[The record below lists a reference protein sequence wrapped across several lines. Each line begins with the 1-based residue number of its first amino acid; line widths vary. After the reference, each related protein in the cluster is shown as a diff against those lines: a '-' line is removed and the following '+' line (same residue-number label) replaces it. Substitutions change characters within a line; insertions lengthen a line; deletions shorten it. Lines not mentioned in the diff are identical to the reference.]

1 MITLR
6 EVCKAEGVSRRA
18 VQGYE
23 KASLVTPTGRNQ
35 NLHFQEEQEM
45 KKIYAL
51 ILAMVM
57 VVPLTACGE
66 KTVTEENTPS
76 EVEESVE
83 EEIIVEEDTELVSE
97 QNELQVEELD
107 EFEEYVA
114 ADVEEVIDTLWAEL
128 DEMSAKIDPYEAYKD
143 NVDMIETF
151 YVETLEHTRLLC
163 IQLREY
169 SLNYA
174 KEIMALDKLTDEK
187 YDDMEMIY
195 DCIYEDAGD
204 DIYDEIYDGVPEEMY
219 DIFYDGILDDA
230 YDTVDYSE
238 GADARSNEYEWW
250 SDTRSDVYE
259 EWSDFR
265 SDVYEFWSDMRSELW
280 SDDVERAEKA
290 MADFEEDIAKL
301 KGNDVSDVSVEAD
314 IEETKEV
321 VEDTPEGE
329 SAAEG
334 AEELVDGMRPE
345 FKEAMDSYE
354 AFEEWDEAEMNEAE
368 LKYYLDVNNRVMQNI
383 VDVM

>member
-1 MITLR
+1 
-6 EVCKAEGVSRRA
+6 
-18 VQGYE
+18 
-23 KASLVTPTGRNQ
+23 
-35 NLHFQEEQEM
+35 M

-57 VVPLTACGE
+57 VVSLTACGE
-66 KTVTEENTPS
+66 KTVTEENKPS
-76 EVEESVE
+76 EVEKSVE

-97 QNELQVEELD
+97 QNESQVEELD

-128 DEMSAKIDPYEAYKD
+128 DEMSAKIDSYEAYKN
-143 NVDMIETF
+143 NVDMIESF
-151 YVETLEHTRLLC
+151 YAETLEHTRVLC

-169 SLNYA
+169 SLSYA

-204 DIYDEIYDGVPEEMY
+204 DIYDEVYDGVLEEMY

-238 GADARSNEYEWW
+238 WADARLEEYEWW

-290 MADFEEDIAKL
+290 MADFEEDIEKL
-301 KGNDVSDVSVEAD
+301 KGNDVSDASVEDD

-354 AFEEWDEAEMNEAE
+354 AFYDEYCDFIKKYNDNPSDLKLIAEYADMLSEAADMDEAFEEWDEAEMNDAE
-368 LKYYLDVNNRVMQNI
+368 LKYYLDVNNRVMQNL

>member
-1 MITLR
+1 
-6 EVCKAEGVSRRA
+6 
-18 VQGYE
+18 
-23 KASLVTPTGRNQ
+23 
-35 NLHFQEEQEM
+35 M
-45 KKIYAL
+45 KKIYVL

-57 VVPLTACGE
+57 VVSLTACGE

-83 EEIIVEEDTELVSE
+83 EEIIVEEDTESVSE

-114 ADVEEVIDTLWAEL
+114 ADVEEVIDTLWEEL
-128 DEMSAKIDPYEAYKD
+128 DEMSAKIDSYEAYKD

-151 YVETLEHTRLLC
+151 YVETLEHIRLLC

-169 SLNYA
+169 SLSYA

-195 DCIYEDAGD
+195 DCIYGDAGD
-204 DIYDEIYDGVPEEMY
+204 DIYDEIYDGVMEEMY

-238 GADARSNEYEWW
+238 WADARSNEYEWW

-290 MADFEEDIAKL
+290 MADFEEDIEKL

-314 IEETKEV
+314 IEEKKEV
-321 VEDTPEGE
+321 VEDMPEE
-329 SAAEG
+329 ETTAEG

-354 AFEEWDEAEMNEAE
+354 AFYDEYCDFMKKYNDNPSDLKLLAEYADMLSEAADMDEAFEEWDEAEMNNAE
-368 LKYYLDVNNRVMQNI
+368 LKYYLDVNNRVMQKL

>member
-1 MITLR
+1 
-6 EVCKAEGVSRRA
+6 
-18 VQGYE
+18 
-23 KASLVTPTGRNQ
+23 
-35 NLHFQEEQEM
+35 M
-45 KKIYAL
+45 KKIYVL

-57 VVPLTACGE
+57 VVSLTACGE
-66 KTVTEENTPS
+66 NKVTEENTPS
-76 EVEESVE
+76 EVEETVE
-83 EEIIVEEDTELVSE
+83 EEIIAGENTESVSE
-97 QNELQVEELD
+97 QNESQVEELD

-114 ADVEEVIDTLWAEL
+114 ADVEEVIDALWEAL
-128 DEMSAKIDPYEAYKD
+128 DEMSAKIDSYEAYKN
-143 NVDMIETF
+143 NVDMIESF
-151 YVETLEHTRLLC
+151 YAETLEHARLLC

-174 KEIMALDKLTDEK
+174 KEIMALDKPTDEK

-204 DIYDEIYDGVPEEMY
+204 DIYDEVYDSVLEKMY

-238 GADARSNEYEWW
+238 WADARSNEYEWW

-290 MADFEEDIAKL
+290 MADFEEDIEKL

-314 IEETKEV
+314 IEEKKEV
-321 VEDTPEGE
+321 VEDMPEE
-329 SAAEG
+329 ETTAEG

-354 AFEEWDEAEMNEAE
+354 AFYDEYCDFMKKYNDNPSDLKLLAEYADMLSEAADMDEAFEEWDEAEMNNAE
-368 LKYYLDVNNRVMQNI
+368 LKYYLDVNNRVMQKL